1 MTTPT
6 PRQKIPRPVGVL
18 LVKSAG
24 GGRGPVNG
32 ADDNT
37 TFAIFP
43 NGAIRRLTSAEANRW
58 EDATVDY
65 LIPVGKAYDG
75 QWLDLVAYDN
85 AIRA

>member
-6 PRQKIPRPVGVL
+6 PRPKIPRPVGVL

-24 GGRGPVNG
+24 GGRSSGS

-37 TFAIFP
+37 VFAVFP
-43 NGAIRRLTSAEANRW
+43 NGAVRRLTSAEANRW